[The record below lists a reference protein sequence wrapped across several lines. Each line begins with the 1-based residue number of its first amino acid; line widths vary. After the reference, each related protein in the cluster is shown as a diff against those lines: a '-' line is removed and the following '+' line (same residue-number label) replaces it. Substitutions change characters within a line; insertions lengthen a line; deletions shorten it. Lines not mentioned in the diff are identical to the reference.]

1 MLILIYLTLNETK
14 GAFQMF
20 TCHTCQYSPFD
31 FVTKSDLAIH
41 LKCAHHVMSEDIE
54 TSKPQPHQPSQE
66 KKLQNKL
73 RMILLIVLTIM
84 ILIMAAQHL

>member
-1 MLILIYLTLNETK
+1 MLILIYFNETK

-54 TSKPQPHQPSQE
+54 TSKPQPHQPSRE

-84 ILIMAAQHL
+84 ILIMSVQNF